1 MYNMWDKEQW
11 NGLLIC
17 RLNQLMSFATIPEL
31 AKWENPKSTN
41 KANKHVLKAL
51 SETIPGSRVGEKSQD
66 PQGVGGGGVLHI
78 ECPIGSWIGAGVEGG
93 NTTYL
98 SVWLILGFDT
108 SPSTQK

>member
-1 MYNMWDKEQW
+1 M
-11 NGLLIC
+11 
-17 RLNQLMSFATIPEL
+17 
-31 AKWENPKSTN
+31 KWISDLQTQPADVLCYCSRTSEMRKSKINKQSQQTCPKGTVGN
-41 KANKHVLKAL
+41 HTRIEGGGKV
-51 SETIPGSRVGEKSQD
+51 TGPSRG
-66 PQGVGGGGVLHI
+66 GGGGVLHI